1 MALLLCS
8 KRAEKPFYYEK
19 LDLRLWSLQELCY
32 VLYHYPVLVPEDF
45 VDQKLLQ
52 WLREELEMPQLAER
66 LSQLQHT
73 GADLETLMLR
83 IQRDGNYYTEREL
96 SRYSAELKRLRDLDS
111 ARLAERLGD
120 TLFRLKRYGRA
131 VAAYRESVTAKK
143 NAAVLLKLGDAYV
156 TVMQFRKAAAAY
168 EEVYTETH
176 TREPLRK
183 LYYLFRLEP
192 SVDTFSKYK
201 DEVPEEEQTEWTQ
214 DFDSARQESADSPGA
229 EKIRKMYEEGG
240 KHFRTAAQEQIRV
253 WKRAYRAML

>member
-19 LDLRLWSLQELCY
+19 LDLHLWSLQELCY
-32 VLYHYPVLVPEDF
+32 VLYHYPVLIPEDF
-45 VDQKLLQ
+45 ADQKLLQ
-52 WLREELEMPQLAER
+52 WLREELGIQQLADR
-66 LSQLQHT
+66 LSQLVHA
-73 GADLETLMLR
+73 GAETDTLVLR

-96 SRYSAELKRLRDLDS
+96 SRYSAELKKLRELDS

-131 VAAYRESVTAKK
+131 VTAYRESVTAKK

-168 EEVYTETH
+168 EEVYQDTH
-176 TREPLRK
+176 MRAPLRK
-183 LYYLFRLEP
+183 LYYLSRLEP
-192 SVDTFSKYK
+192 SLDVLSKY
-201 DEVPEEEQTEWTQ
+201 EEEIAEEERAEWDR
-214 DFDSARQESADSPGA
+214 DFEAARQESTAAPGT

-240 KHFRTAAQEQIRV
+240 KPFRTAAQEQIRS
-253 WKRAYRAML
+253 WKKAYRAML

>member
-19 LDLRLWSLQELCY
+19 LDLHLWSLQELCY

-52 WLREELEMPQLAER
+52 WLRDELELPQLAER
-66 LSQLQHT
+66 LEQLRRA
-73 GADLETLMLR
+73 GADLETFMLR

-96 SRYSAELKRLRDLDS
+96 SRYSAELKKLRDLDS
-111 ARLAERLGD
+111 AHLAERLGD

-131 VAAYRESVTAKK
+131 VSAYRESVTAKK

-183 LYYLFRLEP
+183 LYYLRQLEP
-192 SVDTFSKYK
+192 SVDTFSKYEN
-201 DEVPEEEQTEWTQ
+201 EVSEEEQTEW
-214 DFDSARQESADSPGA
+214 DRNFADARQKSVDSPGV
-229 EKIRKMYEEGG
+229 EKIQKMYSEGE
-240 KHFRTAAQEQIRV
+240 KPFRTAAQEQIRV
-253 WKRAYRAML
+253 WKKAYRAML

>member
-19 LDLRLWSLQELCY
+19 LDMHLWSLQELCY

-52 WLREELEMPQLAER
+52 WLREELELPQLAER
-66 LSQLQHT
+66 LDQLRHA
-73 GADLETLMLR
+73 GADLDTLMLR

-96 SRYSAELKRLRDLDS
+96 SRYSAELKKLRDLDS

-131 VAAYRESVTAKK
+131 VSAYRESVTAKK

-183 LYYLFRLEP
+183 LYYLRRLEP
-192 SVDTFSKYK
+192 SVDTFSKYEE
-201 DEVPEEEQTEWTQ
+201 EVPKEELTEWTRA
-214 DFDSARQESADSPGA
+214 FDAARQESAGSPGV
-229 EKIRKMYEEGG
+229 EKIQKMYGEGG

-253 WKRAYRAML
+253 WKKAYRAML